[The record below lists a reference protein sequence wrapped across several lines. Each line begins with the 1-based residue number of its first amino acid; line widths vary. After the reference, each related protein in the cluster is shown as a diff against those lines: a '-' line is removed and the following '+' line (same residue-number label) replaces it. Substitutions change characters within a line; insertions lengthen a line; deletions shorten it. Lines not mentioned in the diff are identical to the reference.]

1 MKWTR
6 AVWHLENLAE
16 SCADMAAR
24 PKSIFP
30 LRVEQLW
37 VFGDVLGAERD
48 LDEVSVALAVD
59 LPADAIP
66 WLDEPSG
73 AQHWGSAVRLPQSPI
88 VARWR
93 SVHAPVWNHRIDRP
107 ALLWDSADGIAEETL
122 AALRDGRGESVRTAA
137 VPAEAMRA
145 RLDAELALS
154 LHALRDRGDAYADR
168 RWKPGKL
175 EPVAD
180 ALWRVGA
187 GYLDVLEAVQAAAS
201 R

>member
-6 AVWHLENLAE
+6 AVWHLESLAQ
-16 SCADMAAR
+16 SCADMATR
-24 PKSIFP
+24 PASIFP

-37 VFGDVLGAERD
+37 VFGEVLGAERD
-48 LDEVSVALAVD
+48 LDDVSVALAVD
-59 LPADAIP
+59 LPVEAVP

-73 AQHWGSAVRLPQSPI
+73 SQHWGGAVRLPKSPI

-107 ALLWDSADGIAEETL
+107 ALLWDSANGIAEETL
-122 AALRDGRGESVRTAA
+122 AALREGRGESVRTAA
-137 VPAEAMRA
+137 ESAEAVRA

-154 LHALRDRGDAYADR
+154 LRALRDRSEAYADR

-175 EPVAD
+175 EPVSD

-187 GYLDVLEAVQAAAS
+187 GYLDVLDAVRAADG